1 MDPKEILVLF
11 STESHSIVA
20 AQAVGVP
27 EDLQLPDDIDGAHL
41 RTFLAT

>member
-1 MDPKEILVLF
+1 MDLKELQVLF
-11 STESHSIVA
+11 STESHSIMA
-20 AQAVGVP
+20 AQAVGMP